1 MTIHF
6 KSTYGSSTHPQVV
19 EFYAP
24 LVISKYQDLQVLDF
38 EEKRTT
44 SSSTAGRGAQI
55 LKTKIEYNAT
65 RVAIYSGI
73 STLEMEKGQI
83 VENLYLND
91 VFTNAIYVLLN
102 EVIIRPQGVVFRYDV
117 ATNAQ
122 MEDPQHFELDLNF
135 LND

>member
-1 MTIHF
+1 MIIHF
-6 KSTYGSSTHPQVV
+6 KSTYGSSTNPQVV
-19 EFYAP
+19 EFYVP

-102 EVIIRPQGVVFRYDV
+102 EVIIQPRGVVFRYDV